1 MASAIFIF
9 NQRGEE
15 MIARHYRADIPKSSV
30 DAFRSRIIGAKATGQ
45 NPPVLMIERTSFMF
59 VRHANIFIVG
69 ATRANVNA
77 SLVFEY
83 LFQKLRIIK
92 SYLGPKFKDEDVHS
106 NFTLIYELFDETM
119 DYGYPQN
126 CAIESLK
133 LYINLGSLI
142 PILDAPKTT
151 GAQLTAQ
158 ITGAIDWRRE
168 GLRYRNNEVYIDIH
182 ETVTLIISQTDQI
195 LRSEINGRVMMKT
208 ALSGMPECKF
218 GLNDKLIME
227 KEGEGGG
234 GAGGKR
240 GVDIDDCKFH
250 KCVRLNK
257 FESERTIT
265 FTPPDGEFDLMTYR
279 VTSPSKPFNV
289 RTTITEE
296 GKTKLIVDVTLTA
309 DFPEEY
315 KAKYVTVSIP
325 MPPTAATARSNVCTR
340 GKATYKPAVRALV
353 WKITNMQGMQAAELR
368 AEVDLLPAMREK
380 AWVKPPISV
389 DFQIPMFPSS
399 GVQVRFLKVY
409 EKSSYETT
417 KWVRYLSKAGDYQY
431 RIS

>member
-1 MASAIFIF
+1 
-9 NQRGEE
+9 
-15 MIARHYRADIPKSSV
+15 
-30 DAFRSRIIGAKATGQ
+30 
-45 NPPVLMIERTSFMF
+45 
-59 VRHANIFIVG
+59 
-69 ATRANVNA
+69 
-77 SLVFEY
+77 
-83 LFQKLRIIK
+83 
-92 SYLGPKFKDEDVHS
+92 
-106 NFTLIYELFDETM
+106 
-119 DYGYPQN
+119 
-126 CAIESLK
+126 
-133 LYINLGSLI
+133 
-142 PILDAPKTT
+142 
-151 GAQLTAQ
+151 
-158 ITGAIDWRRE
+158 
-168 GLRYRNNEVYIDIH
+168 
-182 ETVTLIISQTDQI
+182 
-195 LRSEINGRVMMKT
+195 MMKT